1 MEDEWIHLST
11 QRWSSHKSCAG
22 GRGRSTVSCTRLTA
36 ERYDRWPESMCG
48 SRSSGVPGTPA
59 AIPSNRHYSWRTE

>member
-22 GRGRSTVSCTRLTA
+22 GRGRSTV
-36 ERYDRWPESMCG
+36 
-48 SRSSGVPGTPA
+48 
-59 AIPSNRHYSWRTE
+59 